1 MAADLLEGHVGRP
14 PMHGLDPI
22 PRNVNPFWKPPG
34 IPACPTLV
42 CPVLIRLLMIYALFL
57 RPSVSPV

>member
-1 MAADLLEGHVGRP
+1 MVANLLEGHAGRP

-22 PRNVNPFWKPPG
+22 ARKINPFWKPPG
-34 IPACPTLV
+34 IPVCPTLV

-57 RPSVSPV
+57 RPSASPV